1 MPEAGRELKLR
12 QRRDSANILGGLA
25 LGYLHTMIAKSLSYR
40 TCIAGSIEI
49 KKKKDITFWKYL
61 PVSQAKT
68 TLSYSLFLFPHYDHY
83 MLLLPSRVMKR
94 S

>member
-49 KKKKDITFWKYL
+49 KKKKRYYILEVFTSIS
-61 PVSQAKT
+61 SQNDPFILFIFVP
-68 TLSYSLFLFPHYDHY
+68 TL
-83 MLLLPSRVMKR
+83 
-94 S
+94 